1 MSFKEVINNMY
12 FNVGEPSIED
22 ESLLRDS
29 MFIRKL
35 VDSIPDAMMIIND
48 KREAIFSNNK
58 LLLFVGLAGPESV
71 TGKRPGAIL
80 HCRNALN
87 PDFDG
92 CGKTDACK
100 YCGLFN
106 ATAKALDGKE
116 ALKECKI
123 LTLDN
128 KAMDL
133 KVWATPILFAG
144 HNYTIITLADNS
156 AVKRREILEHVFF
169 HDIMNS
175 AGGINGLARLMHESP
190 ELINMQEIS
199 EMIFTSSEHLIE
211 EIRSQRQIRN
221 AENGNLEMEVSSV
234 GISELLNDVK
244 DNYSSHSVARGK
256 SIEISPD
263 TENISV
269 QTDAVLV
276 RRVIGN
282 MTKNALEASVK
293 GDTVTLSG
301 KRYGR
306 GAILTVHNPGFMPEE
321 VQRQL
326 FARSYSTKGSG
337 RGLGTYSMKLF
348 GEKYLQGKVYFE
360 SSELAGTTFLL
371 ELPEKIEGAKPAT

>member
-1 MSFKEVINNMY
+1 MSFKNIINNMY
-12 FNVGEPSIED
+12 FNVGEPSTED
-22 ESLLRDS
+22 ETLLKDS

-35 VDSIPDAMMIIND
+35 VDSIPDALMILND
-48 KREAIFSNNK
+48 KFEAIFSNSK
-58 LLLFVGLAGPESV
+58 LLQFVGLAGPENII
-71 TGKRPGAIL
+71 GKRPGAIL
-80 HCRNALN
+80 HCRNALDPN
-87 PDFDG
+87 FEG
-92 CGKTDACK
+92 CGTTENCK
-100 YCGLFN
+100 YCGLF
-106 ATAKALDGKE
+106 KAAGCGLEGKV
-116 ALKECKI
+116 AQDECRI

-128 KAMDL
+128 NAMDL

-190 ELINMQEIS
+190 ELVNMNEIS

-221 AENGNLEMEVSSV
+221 AENGNLEMEVSV
-234 GISELLNDVK
+234 VNIFELFRDVK
-244 DNYSSHSVARGK
+244 DSYSSHSVARGK
-256 SIEISPD
+256 SIEISPG
-263 TENISV
+263 TENICV
-269 QTDAVLV
+269 QTDPVLV

-293 GDTVTLSG
+293 GDTITLSG
-301 KRYGR
+301 KRYCR
-306 GAILTVHNPGFMPEE
+306 GAVLTVHNPCFMPEE